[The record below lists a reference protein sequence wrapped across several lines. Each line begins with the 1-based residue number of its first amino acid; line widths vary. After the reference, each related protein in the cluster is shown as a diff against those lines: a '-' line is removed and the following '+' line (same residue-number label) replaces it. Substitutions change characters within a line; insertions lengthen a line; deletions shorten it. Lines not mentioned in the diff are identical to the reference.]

1 MAEDPE
7 LKFLSEF
14 TEQIIYRFSENTP
27 RVIKCLE
34 HLSETEIWYSPNE
47 SSNSAGTLVLHLCGN
62 ITQYIISG
70 LGGEPDKRERDK
82 EFTEKGKLSK
92 EQLKEKLRA
101 VTEKSVEL
109 MRKLKYD
116 KLIKF
121 YSIQGSKISGIAAL
135 IHVTEHYS
143 YHTGQ
148 ITLLTKLQ
156 KNTDTGFYKGLDL
169 NKRNS
174 E

>member
-14 TEQIIYRFSENTP
+14 KEQIIHRFSENTP
-27 RVIKCLE
+27 RVNKCLE
-34 HLSETEIWYSPNE
+34 HLSETEIWLSPNE

-70 LGGEPDKRERDK
+70 LGGVPDNRARDK
-82 EFTEKGKLSK
+82 EFTVKWKFSK
-92 EQLKEKLRA
+92 EQLEEKLKA
-101 VTEKSVEL
+101 VTEKSAEL
-109 MRKLKYD
+109 IRELNYD
-116 KLIKF
+116 KLINL

-156 KNTDTGFYKGLDL
+156 KNTDIGFYKGLDL
-169 NKRNS
+169 NKRNR

>member
-109 MRKLKYD
+109 MRTLKYD